1 MPCLQQVG
9 TSFLGDEDTV
19 NSDRRGCYG
28 RNMCVLSVIWNLEFG
43 VEVNVQ
49 YHHCSERQ
57 PASDSTMS
65 LVEFCENGD
74 LEEVTAALKNGA
86 DVNSKRGNDWTGLM
100 RAVYNHHN
108 SVVELL
114 LKTPNIDVNL
124 KSINGSCAL
133 RCAVTGKNNVGLKL
147 LLNVPNIDVNSVDNF
162 GESAL
167 HRAMEYKSNIEGLKL
182 LLSHPSIDVNIVDND
197 GESALLQAVLE
208 DNIEA
213 LKFLLSHPSLT
224 AVTLNQKEVR
234 YGDTPVM
241 RAVRWNRLEHLALL
255 AADPRVDLDTTDEG
269 GRSLEEVAR
278 WVLTALAALH
288 FIPVSRS
295 VGPSVLVSN

>member
-1 MPCLQQVG
+1 MNSFAMPCLQQVG

-19 NSDRRGCYG
+19 NSDMRGCYG

-57 PASDSTMS
+57 PASESTMS

-74 LEEVTAALKNGA
+74 LEGVTAALKNGA

-133 RCAVTGKNNVGLKL
+133 RCAVTGKKQCG
-147 LLNVPNIDVNSVDNF
+147 
-162 GESAL
+162 
-167 HRAMEYKSNIEGLKL
+167 IE
-182 LLSHPSIDVNIVDND
+182 
-197 GESALLQAVLE
+197 
-208 DNIEA
+208 
-213 LKFLLSHPSLT
+213 T
-224 AVTLNQKEVR
+224 ASQCPK
-234 YGDTPVM
+234 
-241 RAVRWNRLEHLALL
+241 H
-255 AADPRVDLDTTDEG
+255 
-269 GRSLEEVAR
+269 
-278 WVLTALAALH
+278 
-288 FIPVSRS
+288 
-295 VGPSVLVSN
+295 